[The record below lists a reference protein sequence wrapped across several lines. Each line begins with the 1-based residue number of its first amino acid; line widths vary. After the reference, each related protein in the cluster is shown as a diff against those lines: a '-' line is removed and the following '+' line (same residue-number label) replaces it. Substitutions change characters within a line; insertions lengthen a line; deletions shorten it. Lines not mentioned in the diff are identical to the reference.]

1 MVFVSKEQVAISY
14 STEESYILEFIWVIP
29 QEKMVFLKYVSLA
42 EKLFSVPAKGG
53 EQLDLS
59 S

>member
-1 MVFVSKEQVAISY
+1 MVFVSKDQVAISY

-42 EKLFSVPAKGG
+42 EKLFSVPAKSG

>member
-1 MVFVSKEQVAISY
+1 MVFVSKDQVVFSY
-14 STEESYILEFIWVIP
+14 NTEESYILELISVIP
-29 QEKMVFLKYVSLA
+29 QEKTVFLKYVSLA
-42 EKLFSVPAKGG
+42 EKLFSVPAKSG